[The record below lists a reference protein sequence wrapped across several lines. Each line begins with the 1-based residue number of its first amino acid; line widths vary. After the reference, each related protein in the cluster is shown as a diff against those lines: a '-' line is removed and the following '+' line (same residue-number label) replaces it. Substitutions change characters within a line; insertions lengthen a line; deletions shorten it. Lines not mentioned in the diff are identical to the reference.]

1 MKRVLVSPAVISL
14 VGIWVL
20 AFLANAQA
28 EDDAPVPKIII
39 SAQELRS
46 LGIAVHSEGAEE
58 LPHRCRDSGNA
69 DLSVSDEMLRHFT
82 ARGFSLES
90 LCLGLSSWVLFD
102 PETGRTIPRVA
113 FSHNLEI
120 SLNLPDCFRNAVP
133 FLECD
138 NRYETWEQYEF
149 TEDEQKE
156 NIEHT
161 HKVDEMVRAHVER
174 EKISGVFS
182 IEALGQG
189 IFDSSFEWFLASPAL
204 PRGYG
209 YALHGGE
216 GDDPESEDV
225 DLSTYRKESAVISTW
240 QDEDR

>member
-14 VGIWVL
+14 AGIWVL
-20 AFLANAQA
+20 AFLANAQGQ
-28 EDDAPVPKIII
+28 DNAPVPKIIL

-46 LGIAVHSEGAEE
+46 LGIAVHSQGAEE
-58 LPHRCRDSGNA
+58 LPHGCRDSGNP
-69 DLSVSDEMLRHFT
+69 DLSVSDEMLRHFK

-113 FSHNLEI
+113 FSRDLEI
-120 SLNLPDCFRNAVP
+120 PLNLPDCFKNAVP
-133 FLECD
+133 FLDCD
-138 NRYETWEQYEF
+138 NRWVHWEHYEF
-149 TEDEQKE
+149 TEQERKDNLDHEK
-156 NIEHT
+156 
-161 HKVDEMVRAHVER
+161 KVDEMVRNYIARNGV
-174 EKISGVFS
+174 SGVFS

-189 IFDSSFEWFLASPAL
+189 VFDSSFEWFLASPEL

-225 DLSTYRKESAVISTW
+225 DLSTYRKEATVLSTW
-240 QDEDR
+240 QDDVQ

>member
-1 MKRVLVSPAVISL
+1 MKRVLVSPAVILLAS
-14 VGIWVL
+14 IWVL
-20 AFLANAQA
+20 AFFAATQAQ
-28 EDDAPVPKIII
+28 DDAPVPKIIL

-46 LGIAVHSEGAEE
+46 LGIAVHSQGARE
-58 LPHRCRDSGNA
+58 LPHSCRDSGNS
-69 DLSVSDEMLRHFT
+69 DLSVSDEMLRHFI

-113 FSHNLEI
+113 FSHDLEI
-120 SLNLPDCFRNAVP
+120 PLNLPDCFKNAVP
-133 FLECD
+133 FLDCD
-138 NRYETWEQYEF
+138 NRWVHWEHYEF
-149 TEDEQKE
+149 TEEERKDNLDHAQ
-156 NIEHT
+156 
-161 HKVDEMVRAHVER
+161 KVDEMVRAYVQR

-225 DLSTYRKESAVISTW
+225 DLSTYRKEPTVTLTW
-240 QDEDR
+240 QDEDQ

>member
-1 MKRVLVSPAVISL
+1 MKRVLISPAVISL
-14 VGIWVL
+14 AGIWIL
-20 AFLANAQA
+20 AFLPNAQA
-28 EDDAPVPKIII
+28 QTDAPVPKIIL

-46 LGIAVHSEGAEE
+46 LGIAVHSQGAEE
-58 LPHRCRDSGNA
+58 LPHSCRDSGNP

-113 FSHNLEI
+113 FSHDLEI
-120 SLNLPDCFRNAVP
+120 PLNLPDCFKNAVP

-138 NRYETWEQYEF
+138 NRYVHWEHYEF
-149 TEDEQKE
+149 PEEEQRAKL
-156 NIEHT
+156 EHA
-161 HKVDEMVRAHVER
+161 HKVDEMVRDYIARNGV
-174 EKISGVFS
+174 SGVFS

-225 DLSTYRKESAVISTW
+225 DLSTYRKESTVISTW
-240 QDEDR
+240 QDEDQ

>member
-1 MKRVLVSPAVISL
+1 MKRVLVFSAIISSA
-14 VGIWVL
+14 GIWIL
-20 AFLANAQA
+20 AFLSNAQA
-28 EDDAPVPKIII
+28 QDDAPLPKIIL
-39 SAQELRS
+39 SAHELRS
-46 LGIAVHSEGAEE
+46 LGIAVHSEGANE
-58 LPHRCRDSGNA
+58 LPNSCRGSGNA

-82 ARGFSLES
+82 GRGFSLES

-113 FSHNLEI
+113 FSHDLEI
-120 SLNLPDCFRNAVP
+120 PLNLPDCFKNAVP

-138 NRYETWEQYEF
+138 NRYVHWEHYEF
-149 TEDEQKE
+149 PEEERKAHL
-156 NIEHT
+156 EHA
-161 HKVDEMVRAHVER
+161 HKVDEMVRDYITR
-174 EKISGVFS
+174 NGISGVFS

-225 DLSTYRKESAVISTW
+225 DLSTYRKESTVISTW
-240 QDEDR
+240 QDEDQ